1 MYSFY
6 VKMTNKYNELIVSF
20 ESKLQKLISE
30 YESLKAQ
37 NVELQAE
44 LHRKQQDLMQAHKE
58 ILELQK
64 NYDHLRMA
72 RYLTVSSKEQKIS
85 KQYINKLVREID
97 KCLALLDE

>member
-1 MYSFY
+1 
-6 VKMTNKYNELIVSF
+6 MTNKYEELIIGF
-20 ESKLQKLISE
+20 ETKLQKLISE
-30 YESLKAQ
+30 YESLKTR

-44 LHRKQQDLMQAHKE
+44 LQRKQQDLMQAHKE
-58 ILELQK
+58 VLELQK

-72 RYLTVSSKEQKIS
+72 RYLTVSAKEQKVS

>member
-1 MYSFY
+1 MFFY
-6 VKMTNKYNELIVSF
+6 FKMTNKYKEIILGF
-20 ESKLQKLISE
+20 ETKLHQLISE
-30 YESLKAQ
+30 YESLKTQ
-37 NVELQAE
+37 NAELQAE
-44 LHRKQQDLMQAHKE
+44 LQRKQQDLMQAHKD

-72 RYLTVSSKEQKIS
+72 RYLTVSTKEQKIS